1 MIPVCYPQEITLMIK
16 GLFITGTDTGVG
28 KTYVAA
34 GIAKALRSAK
44 IDVGVMKPAET
55 GCRPRSGKLIPRDAE
70 ALIRAAAVRDSLSL
84 VNPYRFQA
92 PVAPSVA
99 AEIDR
104 KTIDPG
110 KILQSFKTLSQK
122 HRFMIVEGAGGI
134 MVPLAKGYLFLDLA
148 EAMDLPVVIVARPGL
163 GTINHTLLTIEAL
176 RGRGIAIS
184 GIVINDG
191 QGGRKGLA
199 EVTSPAVIQNLSGVP
214 IIGTIPYRHK
224 SFVALVKNLR
234 EHGDASG

>member
-1 MIPVCYPQEITLMIK
+1 MIK

-34 GIAKALRSAK
+34 GIAKTLRSAK

-55 GCRPRSGKLIPRDAE
+55 GCRSRSGKLIPRDAE
-70 ALIRAAAVRDSLSL
+70 ALIRAAAVRDPLSL

-99 AEIDR
+99 AQMER

-110 KILQSFKTLSQK
+110 KILKSFKTLSQR

-134 MVPLAKGYLFLDLA
+134 MVPLAQGYLFLDLA
-148 EAMDLPVVIVARPGL
+148 EALGLPVLIVARPGL
-163 GTINHTLLTIEAL
+163 GTINHTLLTIDAI
-176 RGRGIAIS
+176 RNRGIMIA
-184 GIVINDG
+184 GVVINDG

-199 EVTSPAVIQNLSGVP
+199 EATSPAVIQGLSGVP
-214 IIGTIPYRHK
+214 IIGTIAYRSRTFAELFRK
-224 SFVALVKNLR
+224 II
-234 EHGDASG
+234 